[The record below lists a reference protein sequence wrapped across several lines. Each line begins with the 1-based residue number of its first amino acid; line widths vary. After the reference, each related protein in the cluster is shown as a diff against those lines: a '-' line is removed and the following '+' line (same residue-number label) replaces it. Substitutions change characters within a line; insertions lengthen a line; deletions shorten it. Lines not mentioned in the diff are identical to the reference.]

1 MTTPNPASPSGAR
14 SANPA
19 PALMPRRRRI
29 AIAGAVAGL
38 GLMTALP
45 ALTPAIAQLKS
56 DAPTIETPYGRAPL
70 TFADLIEKVKPS
82 VVSISV
88 VAGGGDKTAEN
99 TDPRGLPEGFPD
111 IPEDSPFYE
120 FFKRLPKEFRNAP
133 QTPKPPQ
140 QAQGSGFVISAD
152 GYVVTNNHVVDGATK
167 IQVSFDDQEKI
178 DAELIGT
185 DPRTDLAL
193 LKIKSTKTFPHV
205 KFANKPVRVGDW
217 AIAVGNPFGL
227 GGTVTAGI
235 VSALGRDIGSG
246 PYDFLQIDAAV
257 NRGNSGGPTFSLD
270 GDVIGVNTAIFSPS
284 GGNVGIAFA
293 VPAKTA
299 IEVIEQLKS
308 SGKVS
313 RGWLGVKIQN
323 VDDDTASALGLP
335 GAKGA
340 LVSEITPNGPAAGSG
355 LKVQDTIL
363 QVNEDD
369 IADSRD
375 LARKIADYAPDTTV
389 DVKVWRNNKPE
400 NVKVK
405 LGMFPGSP
413 DEIAKLEQGKPVQK
427 KEVEKTTLDLLGLTV
442 GPVTGDNAEGVSITE
457 VEPSSDAAEKGLR
470 PGDVIVQV
478 QGETVGK
485 PADVASEIA
494 KVQEMGRSAVMLS
507 VKSQDRTRFVAVQLK
522 KDTAKSGK
530 EKDKG

>member
-14 SANPA
+14 SASLA
-19 PALMPRRRRI
+19 PAAPRRRRV
-29 AIAGAVAGL
+29 AIVGAVAGL
-38 GLMTALP
+38 GLLTAWP
-45 ALTPAIAQLKS
+45 VLTPAIAQLKS
-56 DAPTIETPYGRAPL
+56 DTATIETPYGRAPL
-70 TFADLIEKVKPS
+70 SFADLIEKVKPS

-88 VAGGGDKTAEN
+88 VSTGEKTAEN
-99 TDPRGLPEGFPD
+99 SDPRGLPEGFPD

-133 QTPKPPQ
+133 QTPRPPQ
-140 QAQGSGFVISAD
+140 QAQGSGFVITPD
-152 GYVVTNNHVVDGATK
+152 GFVVTNNHVVEGATK

-185 DPRTDLAL
+185 DARTDLAL
-193 LKIKSTKTFPHV
+193 LKIKSSKTFPHV
-205 KFANKPVRVGDW
+205 KFAEKPVRVGDW

-257 NRGNSGGPTFSLD
+257 NRGNSGGPTFGLD
-270 GDVIGVNTAIFSPS
+270 GEVIGVNTAIFSPS

-299 IEVIEQLKS
+299 VEVIEQLKNK
-308 SGKVS
+308 GKVS

-323 VDDDTASALGLP
+323 VDEDTAAALGLP

-340 LVSEITPNGPAAGSG
+340 LVSEITPNGPASGSG
-355 LKVQDTIL
+355 LKVQDTIM
-363 QVNEDD
+363 QVNEDA

-375 LARKIADYAPDTTV
+375 LARKIADYAPNTTV

-400 NVKVK
+400 SVKVT
-405 LGMFPGSP
+405 LGMFPGST
-413 DEIAKLEQGKPVQK
+413 DELAKLEQGKPVEK
-427 KEVEKTTLDLLGLTV
+427 KEIEKTSLALLGLTV
-442 GPVTGDNAEGVSITE
+442 GPTAGENAEGVAITE

-470 PGDVIVQV
+470 AGDIIVQV
-478 QGETVGK
+478 QGESVGK
-485 PADVASEIA
+485 PGDVAKQIA
-494 KVQEMGRSAVMLS
+494 KVQELGRSAVMLS
-507 VKSQDRTRFVAVQLK
+507 IKSQDRTRFVAVQLK
-522 KDTAKSGK
+522 KELAKE
-530 EKDKG
+530 EKKG

>member
-19 PALMPRRRRI
+19 PAAVSRRRRV

-38 GLMTALP
+38 GFITALP
-45 ALTPAIAQLKS
+45 ALSPAIAQLKP
-56 DAPTIETPYGRAPL
+56 DAQTIETPFGRAPL

-88 VAGGGDKTAEN
+88 VSGGGEKVAEK

-120 FFKRLPKEFRNAP
+120 FFKRLPKDNRGPQAP
-133 QTPKPPQ
+133 RPPA

-152 GYVVTNNHVVDGATK
+152 GFVVTNNHVIDGASK
-167 IQVSFDDQEKI
+167 IQVSFDDQEKM

-185 DPRTDLAL
+185 DARTDLAL

-205 KFANKPVRVGDW
+205 KFAEKPVRVGDW

-246 PYDFLQIDAAV
+246 PYDYLQIDAAV

-270 GDVIGVNTAIFSPS
+270 GEVIGVNTAIFSPS

-299 IEVIEQLKS
+299 IEVIEELKS

-335 GAKGA
+335 GPKGA
-340 LVSEITPNGPAAGSG
+340 LVSEITPNGPASGSG

-363 QVNEDD
+363 EVNADA

-389 DVKVWRNNKPE
+389 DVKVWRNNKAE

-413 DEIAKLEQGKPVQK
+413 EEIAKLEEGKPIEK
-427 KEVEKTTLDLLGLTV
+427 KSENTALELLGLSV
-442 GPVTGDNAEGVSITE
+442 GPITGDGSEGVAITE

-485 PADVASEIA
+485 PADVAREIA
-494 KVQEMGRSAVMLS
+494 KVQELGRSAVMLS

-522 KDTAKSGK
+522 KDAGK
-530 EKDKG
+530 DKAKDKG

>member
-1 MTTPNPASPSGAR
+1 MHTPNPASSSGVR
-14 SANPA
+14 SASPA
-19 PALMPRRRRI
+19 PAAPSRRRRA

-38 GLMTALP
+38 GLIVALP
-45 ALTPAIAQLKS
+45 ALSPAIAQLKP
-56 DAPTIETPYGRAPL
+56 DAQTIETPFGRAPL

-88 VAGGGDKTAEN
+88 VGGGSDKTADNNEN
-99 TDPRGLPEGFPD
+99 RGLPEGFPD

-120 FFKRLPKEFRNAP
+120 FFKRLPREFRGPQAP
-133 QTPKPPQ
+133 RPPS

-152 GYVVTNNHVVDGATK
+152 GFVVTNNHVIDGASK
-167 IQVSFDDQEKI
+167 IQVSFDDQEKM

-205 KFANKPVRVGDW
+205 KFAEKNARVGDW

-246 PYDFLQIDAAV
+246 PYDYLQIDAAV

-270 GDVIGVNTAIFSPS
+270 GEVIGVNTAIFSPS

-299 IEVIEQLKS
+299 TEVIEQLKS

-323 VDDDTASALGLP
+323 VDDDTAAALGLP

-355 LKVQDTIL
+355 LKVQDTIM
-363 QVNEDD
+363 QVNEDA

-389 DVKVWRNNKPE
+389 DVKVWRNNKAE

-405 LGMFPGSP
+405 LGTFPGSA
-413 DEIAKLEQGKPVQK
+413 DEIAKLEQGKPVEK
-427 KEVEKTTLDLLGLTV
+427 KADKTTLDLLGLTV
-442 GPVTGDNAEGVSITE
+442 GPITGDATEGVAITE
-457 VEPSSDAAEKGLR
+457 VEPSSDAAQKGLR
-470 PGDVIVQV
+470 AGDVIVQV
-478 QGETVGK
+478 QGEPVGK
-485 PADVASEIA
+485 PADVEREIE
-494 KVQEMGRSAVMLS
+494 KVKGLGRSAVMLS
-507 VKSQDRTRFVAVQLK
+507 VKSQDRTRFVAVQL
-522 KDTAKSGK
+522 AK
-530 EKDKG
+530 EKVKDSKEDDKG